1 MRKMTQGSIARHLI
15 AYALP
20 LILGNLFQL
29 TYNAVDSIVIGKFAG
44 ENALAAVSAANPVM
58 TIVILGVSGV
68 SIGASVLMSRFYGA
82 GDEDALRREVATTIV
97 FGAIASLVVFAVGW
111 PLSGPVLRLMNV
123 PDDYDVLFLQ
133 GGGTLQFDT
142 IPLNL
147 ARREKTVAVVDSGHW
162 AVRARQE
169 ADLLPGI
176 STYAA
181 ASGEAENYT
190 KLPYSLNLDRPCD
203 YVHVTLN
210 NTIEGTMY
218 RKLPDVKG
226 NVVVADMSSNI
237 LAQRYNVEDFGLIMA
252 GAQKNIG
259 PAGLTVVIVKH
270 SLLDESQNLPSML
283 DYVKLSKK
291 HSTLNTP
298 PVFAIYAAGLV
309 FKQLLEEGG
318 VDAAQ
323 KRNEE
328 KSRLLYEFLDN
339 SKLFKS
345 PVFADD
351 RSTTNIPFVTGD
363 EELDRRFIKEADE
376 AGFKNL
382 KGHRLVGGMRASLY
396 NAFPLEGV
404 RALVEFMEKFE
415 TEVKGEN

>member
-1 MRKMTQGSIARHLI
+1 MGNVTEIYNFSAGPAVMPKSVVKKIQAELPSYKGSGMSIMEISHRSSL
-15 AYALP
+15 Y
-20 LILGNLFQL
+20 
-29 TYNAVDSIVIGKFAG
+29 VDMQNEAES
-44 ENALAAVSAANPVM
+44 
-58 TIVILGVSGV
+58 
-68 SIGASVLMSRFYGA
+68 
-82 GDEDALRREVATTIV
+82 DLRQ
-97 FGAIASLVVFAVGW
+97 
-111 PLSGPVLRLMNV
+111 LMNV

-147 ARREKTVAVVDSGHW
+147 ARKEKTVAVVDSGHW

-190 KLPYSLNLDRPCD
+190 KLPYSLNLDKPCD

-210 NTIEGTMY
+210 NM
-218 RKLPDVKG
+218 
-226 NVVVADMSSNI
+226 
-237 LAQRYNVEDFGLIMA
+237 
-252 GAQKNIG
+252 
-259 PAGLTVVIVKH
+259 IVKH

-345 PVFADD
+345 PVFAND

>member
-1 MRKMTQGSIARHLI
+1 MTEIYNFSAGPAVMPKSVVKKIQAELPSYKGSGMSIMEISHRSSLYVDMQNEAES
-15 AYALP
+15 
-20 LILGNLFQL
+20 NLRQ
-29 TYNAVDSIVIGKFAG
+29 
-44 ENALAAVSAANPVM
+44 
-58 TIVILGVSGV
+58 
-68 SIGASVLMSRFYGA
+68 
-82 GDEDALRREVATTIV
+82 
-97 FGAIASLVVFAVGW
+97 
-111 PLSGPVLRLMNV
+111 LMNV

-147 ARREKTVAVVDSGHW
+147 ARKEKTVAVVDSGHW

-190 KLPYSLNLDRPCD
+190 KLPYSLNLDKPCD

-218 RKLPDVKG
+218 RKLPDVRG
-226 NVVVADMSSNI
+226 NVVVAD
-237 LAQRYNVEDFGLIMA
+237 
-252 GAQKNIG
+252 
-259 PAGLTVVIVKH
+259 IVKH

-345 PVFADD
+345 PVFAND